1 VGDEKELR
9 FIGLRL
15 DGARHLAS
23 RAQKAR
29 SASRQTATFVALFI
43 VFFLG
48 IRLRER
54 FRCPD
59 SVRDGDV
66 AANVVLNVRVQ
77 VIGRVYRDKQV
88 EEMVCFCRVE
98 QFLMGCALILM

>member
-29 SASRQTATFVALFI
+29 FASRQTATFVALFI
-43 VFFLG
+43 VFSSESG
-48 IRLRER
+48 
-54 FRCPD
+54 
-59 SVRDGDV
+59 S
-66 AANVVLNVRVQ
+66 ANGSVVLTRL
-77 VIGRVYRDKQV
+77 GMATLRR
-88 EEMVCFCRVE
+88 MLF
-98 QFLMGCALILM
+98 